1 MSSVSRGVTRLSRG
15 SGVVCVTDMSRTL
28 GGFRRVSRLSRTY
41 LRASRNNECQSVP
54 KSKDGMNQ
62 HKTMELTRDTRD
74 IQPNLN
80 GAN

>member
-41 LRASRNNECQSVP
+41 LRASRNNECPTVPQSEY
-54 KSKDGMNQ
+54 GMNQ
-62 HKTMELTRDTRD
+62 HKTTEITCDTRDT
-74 IQPNLN
+74 QPNLK